1 MKSFNI
7 PQSSYCPLIWMT
19 HSRGLNNKINHI
31 HERALCIIYKHFS
44 TSFEVGISPI
54 IMREIFKFCDENDY
68 NLRSDTHLSRP
79 IVHATHYGTESV
91 ANLGAKIRE
100 LVPQNIKEAS
110 SLSSFNPL
118 NANPTKWSN
127 IRKQFVGISRRI
139 V

>member
-1 MKSFNI
+1 
-7 PQSSYCPLIWMT
+7 MT

-31 HERALCIIYKHFS
+31 HEKAPCIIYRHFS

-54 IMREIFKFCDENDY
+54 TMREIFKFCDENDY

-100 LVPQNIKEAS
+100 LVPKNIKEAS

-118 NANPTKWSN
+118 NVNPTKWSN
-127 IRKQFVGISRRI
+127 TRKQFVGISRRI